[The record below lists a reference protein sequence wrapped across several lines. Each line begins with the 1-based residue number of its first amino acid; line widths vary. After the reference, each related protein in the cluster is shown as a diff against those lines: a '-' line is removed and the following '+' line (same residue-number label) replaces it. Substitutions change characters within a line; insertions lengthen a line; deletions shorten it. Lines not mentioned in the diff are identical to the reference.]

1 MLVSLQ
7 DGTSRQYYAVFD
19 GHGGVDAANYA
30 ATHLHVLLGQQ
41 GALASDPDT
50 AFKEAFTRTDHM
62 FRGKARREV
71 RCITTPEPAGP
82 GSPGSPGVQGCLY
95 FHVGMGFLE
104 QHVHGADMVRPI

>member
-7 DGTSRQYYAVFD
+7 DGPDRQYYAVFD

-62 FRGKARREV
+62 FRGRARREV
-71 RCITTPEPAGP
+71 RCFIITPELAGP
-82 GSPGSPGVQGCLY
+82 VWPVWPVWPVCPVCDPCVCPDRKSTRLNSS
-95 FHVGMGFLE
+95 H
-104 QHVHGADMVRPI
+104 